1 LEVFMRS
8 HSLFPVLGA
17 LLVSLAAGPASADGH
32 WTVSLGVG
40 ESVSELHGSAIDAAA
55 YAQVHPLLGLGLE
68 AGMAYMQL
76 QSAPI
81 LIPAGARDG
90 LSNGIASLTDGITRN
105 RGVFVG
111 PALRLGQ
118 QLYAVASAGIY
129 EFSNNDGNW
138 LATRWGGSA
147 GLGLTGRGRFSPR
160 AEVRYRWAP
169 DPHPTQVV
177 SFASERLPYPATLD
191 RDASAIVFTI
201 GANFH

>member
-1 LEVFMRS
+1 MRS

-17 LLVSLAAGPASADGH
+17 LLVCLAARPASADGH

-55 YAQVHPLLGLGLE
+55 YAQIHPLLGLGLE

-76 QSAPI
+76 HSEPI
-81 LIPAGARDG
+81 AIPWGARDG
-90 LSNGIASLTDGITRN
+90 ISNNIASLTDGLTRN
-105 RGVFVG
+105 RGLFVG
-111 PALRLGQ
+111 PALRVGQ
-118 QLYAVASAGIY
+118 QLYAVASAGVY

-147 GLGLTGRGRFSPR
+147 GLGLSGRGRFSPR
-160 AEVRYRWAP
+160 AEIRYRWAP
-169 DPHPTQVV
+169 DPHPMQIVT
-177 SFASERLPYPATLD
+177 FANERLAYPPTLD